1 VTLQDRYSPSRGENV
16 PSIAVA
22 VSDDLAGFTIAGRSV
37 RDHWRA
43 LFAAAGLPYSEE
55 PADIV
60 VDGRRLAMEPEEL
73 RSLAFGAE
81 LGDGIHVVDQ
91 VTRAIAEQ
99 LVVRRF
105 VNRLLSEGVII
116 HDPGSVW
123 VEGTV
128 QVAAGAT
135 LWKGCVLRGTTRVGA
150 GAVVHPG
157 VILDDTEVGEGAQVL
172 AHSVCSGARIGPD
185 CSVGPMA
192 HLRPGTV
199 LEREVKVGN
208 FVEVKKTHL
217 HEGAK
222 ASHLTYLGDATVGAH
237 ANVGA
242 GTITCNY
249 DGYGKHPTTIGAG
262 AFIGSNT
269 ALVAPIRVGEGAIV
283 GAGSTLTRD
292 VPDHALVLE
301 RAEERVYPGKAK
313 ALAERNRRRAE
324 AQKTGKSSG

>member
-1 VTLQDRYSPSRGENV
+1 VASEDRYSPSRGENV

-22 VSDDLAGFTIAGRSV
+22 VPDDLAGFTIAGRSV
-37 RDHWRA
+37 REHWRA

-55 PADIV
+55 PADLV
-60 VDGRRLAMEPEEL
+60 LDGRRLAMEPEEL
-73 RSLAFGAE
+73 RSLAYGAE

-99 LVVRRF
+99 LVVRRL
-105 VNRLLSEGVII
+105 VNRLLTLGVII
-116 HDPGSVW
+116 HDPAAVW

-128 QVAAGAT
+128 EVEPGAT
-135 LWKGCVLRGTTRVGA
+135 LWRGCVLRGATRVRT
-150 GAVVHPG
+150 GAVIHPG
-157 VILDDTEVGEGAQVL
+157 VVLDDTEVGEGATVL
-172 AHSVCSGARIGPD
+172 AHSVCTGARIGPGS
-185 CSVGPMA
+185 SVGPMA
-192 HLRPGTV
+192 HLRPGSV

-208 FVEVKKTHL
+208 FVEVKKTVL

-222 ASHLTYLGDATVGAH
+222 ASHLTYLGDAEVGAH

-249 DGYGKHPTTIGAG
+249 DGFGKHPTTIGAG

-283 GAGSTLTRD
+283 GAGSTLTKD
-292 VPDHALVLE
+292 VPAHALVLE
-301 RAEERVYPGKAK
+301 RAEERLYPGKAK
-313 ALAERNRRRAE
+313 SLHERNRRRAE
-324 AQKTGKSSG
+324 AQKAGKSSG

>member
-1 VTLQDRYSPSRGENV
+1 V
-16 PSIAVA
+16 PSIAVQ
-22 VSDDLAGFTIAGRSV
+22 VPEDLAGFTIAGRPV

-60 VDGRRLAMEPEEL
+60 VDGRRLAMEAEEL
-73 RSLAFGAE
+73 RALVFGAE
-81 LGDGIHVVDQ
+81 LGDGIFVVDQ
-91 VTRAIAEQ
+91 ATRAIAEQ
-99 LVVRRF
+99 LVVRRY
-105 VNRLLSEGVII
+105 VNRLLVAGVII
-116 HDPGSVW
+116 HDPAAVW

-128 QVAAGAT
+128 EVAAGAT
-135 LWKGCVLRGTTRVGA
+135 LWRGCVLRGATKIAA
-150 GAVVHPG
+150 GAVIHPG
-157 VILDDTEVGEGAQVL
+157 VVLDDTEVGEGAQVL
-172 AHSVCSGARIGPD
+172 PYSVCARAQIGPG

-192 HLRPGTV
+192 HLRPGSV

-208 FVEVKKTHL
+208 FVEVKKTTL
-217 HEGAK
+217 REGAK
-222 ASHLTYLGDATVGAH
+222 ASHLTYLGDAEVGAH

-249 DGYGKHPTTIGAG
+249 DGFGKHPTTIGAG

-269 ALVAPIRVGEGAIV
+269 ALVAPIRVGAGAIV

-301 RAEERVYPGKAK
+301 RAEERLYPGKAK
-313 ALAERNRRRAE
+313 ALNERNRRRAE
-324 AQKTGKSSG
+324 AQKPGKSGG